1 MQLHIQAPARKG
13 EGHAGYLWLY
23 GDPEYQNSARIQ
35 RQQSGKPGKT
45 CRQQRTGY
53 IKAMQGMFHCN
64 QHLRSPLP
72 RDTASVCCAESF
84 LLAWCYT
91 SGGLY
96 NKGACCQAGE
106 SPAITIVMMTAWAGQ
121 TSDLTSSQRP
131 RKYGRATLPTW
142 TEEVCLKLK

>member
-1 MQLHIQAPARKG
+1 MQDTYGFTVTPSIKIQQGYNGNNQANRGRHAASKG
-13 EGHAGYLWLY
+13 
-23 GDPEYQNSARIQ
+23 
-35 RQQSGKPGKT
+35 PG
-45 CRQQRTGY
+45 
-53 IKAMQGMFHCN
+53 
-64 QHLRSPLP
+64 
-72 RDTASVCCAESF
+72 CAESF